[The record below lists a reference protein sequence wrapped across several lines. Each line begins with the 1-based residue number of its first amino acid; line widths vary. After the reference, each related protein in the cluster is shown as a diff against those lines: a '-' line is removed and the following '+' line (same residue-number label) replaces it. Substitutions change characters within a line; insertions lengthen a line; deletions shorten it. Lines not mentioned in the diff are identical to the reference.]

1 LKSNEED
8 GGSEIHFYAMDV
20 MSIAWVLVLWA
31 LYGVCYG
38 CGRKTR
44 CRPSNLIYDK
54 KISTANLKGYI
65 SNLDIKEQI
74 PNSTSNLSK
83 DTFTKNPMSRHTG
96 RAVYVNGEPTTS
108 LLLLLQKFTCSGGN
122 NGDVV

>member
-1 LKSNEED
+1 
-8 GGSEIHFYAMDV
+8 MQW
-20 MSIAWVLVLWA
+20 MSCRSLGCL
-31 LYGVCYG
+31 CYG
-38 CGRKTR
+38 RFTVFVMVAVEKRGAGQ

-122 NGDVV
+122 GDVV